1 MSPKL
6 KRLSG
11 KESLVAMSPQ
21 WAVNNPWENLN
32 EAPPFVLESD
42 KQIIEA
48 HNNNPKTNED
58 HKIHTELYPEPF
70 LGNPNADV
78 VLLNLNPGFSHDD
91 CRFHK
96 SNEYFIQ
103 QARKN
108 LRHKSDYGFYL
119 LDEAINDAPGYKW
132 WNSRLKT
139 LITECGR
146 EKVAQNLLCVELFPY
161 HSQRFKRIDHL
172 PSQEYSFYLV
182 SEAIKRKAIIILM
195 RSKKLWI
202 EAIPQLKNYH
212 SYFPSKNP
220 RCAYITERN
229 LPEGIF
235 DKIVKTIK
243 NI

>member
-1 MSPKL
+1 M
-6 KRLSG
+6 
-11 KESLVAMSPQ
+11 
-21 WAVNNPWENLN
+21 NNPWENLN

-48 HNNNPKTNED
+48 HNNNPKTNDD
-58 HKIHTELYPEPF
+58 HIIQTELYPEPF

-108 LRHKSDYGFYL
+108 LLHKSDYGFYL
-119 LDEAINDAPGYKW
+119 LDEGINEAPGYKW

-139 LITECGR
+139 LIDECGR

-161 HSQRFKRIDHL
+161 HSKRFKRIAPL
-172 PSQEYSFYLV
+172 LSQEYSFYLV
-182 SEAIKRKAIIILM
+182 KKAIKKKEIIIIIM
-195 RSKKLWI
+195 RGKKLWI
-202 EAIPQLKNYH
+202 EYVPEIEHIPYYSLNSPQNVYVTKGN
-212 SYFPSKNP
+212 F
-220 RCAYITERN
+220 
-229 LPEGIF
+229 PEGVF
-235 DKIVKTIK
+235 DKVVKTTK
-243 NI
+243 ER